1 MDHSHVVLSD
11 VAAAVLP
18 DRVTRV
24 VVVAPVTVVIIV
36 GNIGVMP
43 VIPHI
48 LITRVN
54 RPISTSTYTDTSNS
68 HESHGSDSL
77 SNCLV
82 HCFSLLVDLQD

>member
-11 VAAAVLP
+11 IAAAVLP

-24 VVVAPVTVVIIV
+24 IVVAAVTVVIIV
-36 GNIGVMP
+36 WNIGVMP

-54 RPISTSTYTDTSNS
+54 RLTSTSTDTDTSNS
-68 HESHGSDSL
+68 HESHGSDNL

-82 HCFSLLVDLQD
+82 HCFSLLVELQG